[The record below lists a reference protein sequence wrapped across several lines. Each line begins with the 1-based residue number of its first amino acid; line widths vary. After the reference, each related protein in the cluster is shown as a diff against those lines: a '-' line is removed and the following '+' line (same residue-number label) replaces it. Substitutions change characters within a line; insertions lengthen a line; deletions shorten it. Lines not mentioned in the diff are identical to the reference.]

1 MERLAVYAE
10 EGIVRMME
18 YTSPEGYTGQL
29 YGEKSYRIIDQYG
42 KEVFHTGFTN
52 IKTFEELKKNVDGF
66 PAFRDRLLNYWKTHR
81 PKDEED

>member
-29 YGEKSYRIIDQYG
+29 YGEKRYRIIDQYG